1 MKHFINF
8 LILFSV
14 FILPNCAFAQEYQ
27 NFKLW
32 QNYKGTPEQS
42 VIINEYIIDYT
53 STLYDKLDI
62 IEGFPKL
69 GVLWVGYD
77 YYIHRDGTISNFSMY
92 WNVMEERIDDINKYL
107 HPFDY
112 YAIKNYDKKFEEYVK
127 KIIID
132 NPPKPFPKEIDYD
145 VMWITL
151 EVKRQPLAFHES
163 RRLRKNFSY
172 AYFIDK
178 KKFDH
183 CSFNTGS
190 GDFFSKSGRYIPP
203 RWKVGIVKF

>member
-1 MKHFINF
+1 MKHFIKF

-14 FILPNCAFAQEYQ
+14 FILSNCAFAQEYQ

-77 YYIHRDGTISNFSMY
+77 YYIHKDGTISNFQKDVF
-92 WNVMEERIDDINKYL
+92 VMEDRIDDINKYL

-112 YAIKNYDKKFEEYVK
+112 YTAKNYDKKFEEYVK
-127 KIIID
+127 KIIME

-163 RRLRKNFSY
+163 RRLRKDFSN
-172 AYFIDK
+172 ASFIEK
-178 KKFDH
+178 KKFDY
-183 CSFNTGS
+183 CAYYTQG
-190 GDFFSKSGRYIPP
+190 GDFMSRKKYIPP
-203 RWKVGIVKF
+203 NWHIGIVKF